1 LKNIARSPECPG
13 CIYGVANGSLPRPC
27 WPYSSLYEYND
38 LDKRFDAWKVP
49 ALIPLKG
56 IWVGNLSAMP
66 VLTSGTAPTDPN
78 SLRLQDT
85 ADALLYFGPR
95 DTLTGVNMSRADL
108 EGTPYGREIARR
120 LEILIGQSPN
130 IFPAAT
136 ETPQFP
142 PGSGGRFHR
151 CRLHQKAFT
160 ILCHPGHAN
169 VKPIK
174 PIAGAAY
181 GCARH
186 VLP

>member
-142 PGSGGRFHR
+142 PGSGG
-151 CRLHQKAFT
+151 A
-160 ILCHPGHAN
+160 
-169 VKPIK
+169 
-174 PIAGAAY
+174 
-181 GCARH
+181 
-186 VLP
+186 LPPLPPPPKSIHDPLPPRPR

>member
-1 LKNIARSPECPG
+1 MHCNRLAPVDFEKHRALTECPG

-95 DTLTGVNMSRADL
+95 DSLTGVTMSRADL
-108 EGTPYGREIARR
+108 EGTPGGAYMAARATCSR
-120 LEILIGQSPN
+120 KWRTWPN
-130 IFPAAT
+130 DPEAPFG
-136 ETPQFP
+136 EM
-142 PGSGGRFHR
+142 R
-151 CRLHQKAFT
+151 C
-160 ILCHPGHAN
+160 C
-169 VKPIK
+169 
-174 PIAGAAY
+174 
-181 GCARH
+181 
-186 VLP
+186 